1 MRDWLR
7 LGIAQQDHIEFAQTA
22 FILAFLTS
30 MTASF
35 CSLNILLRQLFHHM
49 QCTAH
54 IRNVCSLFMEAQSV
68 TGNSEYHVGY
78 RMLKKS
84 LLRDT

>member
-1 MRDWLR
+1 MAAMRDWLR

-68 TGNSEYHVGY
+68 TGNIEYHVG
-78 RMLKKS
+78 
-84 LLRDT
+84 